1 MCCVDGDFFSLRRLA
16 RDIWTGMYKKY
27 PAAEKDGE
35 STLVGWSAA
44 GVGRPNPVSA
54 ALRLLAVKPVLLMN
68 LLKIFIKM

>member
-1 MCCVDGDFFSLRRLA
+1 
-16 RDIWTGMYKKY
+16 MYKKY

-54 ALRLLAVKPVLLMN
+54 ALRLLTVKPVLLMN